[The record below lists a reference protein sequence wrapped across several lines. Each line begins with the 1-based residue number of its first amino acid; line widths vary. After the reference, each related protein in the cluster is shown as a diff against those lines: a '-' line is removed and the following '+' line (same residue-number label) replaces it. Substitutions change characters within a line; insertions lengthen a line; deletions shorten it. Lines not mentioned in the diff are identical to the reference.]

1 MCRQVGCFTPYPTC
15 LPVLHCSGAVRPA
28 VSRLTLPVY
37 LYYIVQVPSGR
48 LFHAAA
54 VVKDAMYVFGG
65 TVDHNVR
72 RTDIYQF
79 QVLDVSCLPLSLEPL
94 IGGTVAGEVTMV
106 LLESNGSLPAGVLL
120 HVMSP
125 AG

>member
-1 MCRQVGCFTPYPTC
+1 MMS
-15 LPVLHCSGAVRPA
+15 HC
-28 VSRLTLPVY
+28 VY
-37 LYYIVQVPSGR
+37 NVQVPSGR

-79 QVLDVSCLPLSLEPL
+79 QVLPPQ
-94 IGGTVAGEVTMV
+94 
-106 LLESNGSLPAGVLL
+106 
-120 HVMSP
+120 
-125 AG
+125 

>member
-1 MCRQVGCFTPYPTC
+1 MFTYITSS
-15 LPVLHCSGAVRPA
+15 SGVH
-28 VSRLTLPVY
+28 
-37 LYYIVQVPSGR
+37 LYHIVIRCVCPQVPSGR

-79 QVLDVSCLPLSLEPL
+79 QVRGVCHVAEKHLYLVVWGDYEAELTMPL
-94 IGGTVAGEVTMV
+94 
-106 LLESNGSLPAGVLL
+106 
-120 HVMSP
+120 
-125 AG
+125 

>member
-1 MCRQVGCFTPYPTC
+1 VLLWWYFISHLTC
-15 LPVLHCSGAVRPA
+15 SPVLHRHSPG
-28 VSRLTLPVY
+28 VS
-37 LYYIVQVPSGR
+37 VQVPSGR

-79 QVLDVSCLPLSLEPL
+79 QVRGICHVAENHVEIVRLICLCHCKL
-94 IGGTVAGEVTMV
+94 
-106 LLESNGSLPAGVLL
+106 
-120 HVMSP
+120 
-125 AG
+125 